1 MTEALAKVEVIT
13 PLLFDDADKARAAEL
28 RKEIS
33 TTILQLRNSY
43 DVFLRGF
50 VHLGALVYEL
60 RSKRYWYLM
69 GYQSFGSYM
78 VDLEDALKRKK
89 TQIYNAISVAE
100 QLLPHTTVDQIED
113 MGISNATALARM
125 VRITG
130 KAPTEAVIQ
139 AGKTME
145 LPEYRATLEES
156 FSVFDEHPKGRWREL
171 GGFWCEDEEWKTIN
185 DAFGI
190 IAQAEEFK
198 KETSGWQRL
207 KMTILRMAQEIIGT
221 YSAGPEEQ

>member
-1 MTEALAKVEVIT
+1 MGTEIIKPEVLT
-13 PLLFDDADKARAAEL
+13 PVQFSSEDKQRAEEL

-33 TTILQLRNSY
+33 TTILQLRSSY

-100 QLLPHTTVDQIED
+100 HLLPHVPIAQVED
-113 MGISNATALARM
+113 MGITNATALARM
-125 VRITG
+125 VRETH
-130 KAPTEAVIQ
+130 KAPTAEIVA
-139 AGKTME
+139 AGKTMD
-145 LPEYRATLEES
+145 LPEYRAALEES
-156 FSVFDEHPKGRWREL
+156 FRVFDSHPKGRWREL
-171 GGFWCEDEEWKTIN
+171 GGFWCEDEEWKTIQ
-185 DAFGI
+185 DAFNI

-221 YSAGPEEQ
+221 YSAGSEGK